1 MIRLNVTLSDDLN
14 KEIDKAAAE
23 TESNKSEILRKALT
37 LYLAAR
43 EGKKKGLKLGLIE
56 PSTQK
61 IKTEIVGL

>member
-61 IKTEIVGL
+61 VETEIVGL